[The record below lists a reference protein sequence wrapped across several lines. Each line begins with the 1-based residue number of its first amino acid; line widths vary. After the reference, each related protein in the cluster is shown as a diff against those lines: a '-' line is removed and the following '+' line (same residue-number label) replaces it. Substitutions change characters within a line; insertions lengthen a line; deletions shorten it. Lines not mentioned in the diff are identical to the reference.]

1 MSKQI
6 AANRY
11 AKKNPG
17 RKVASWVP
25 VPNRSNRNLTDYL
38 IWKNFLMNK
47 TKYIFWKWLLLKI
60 MIQSMSNILR
70 LKISKNIF
78 IFSKMDSPK

>member
-38 IWKNFLMNK
+38 IWKNFLMNT
-47 TKYIFWKWLLLKI
+47 TKYIVTQNNELKYV
-60 MIQSMSNILR
+60 
-70 LKISKNIF
+70 KYF
-78 IFSKMDSPK
+78 